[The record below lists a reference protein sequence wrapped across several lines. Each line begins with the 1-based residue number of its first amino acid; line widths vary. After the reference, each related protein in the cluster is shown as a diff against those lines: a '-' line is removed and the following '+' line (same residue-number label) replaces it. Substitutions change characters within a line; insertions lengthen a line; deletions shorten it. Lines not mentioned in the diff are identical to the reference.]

1 MIQAKSW
8 SRTGNVRD
16 GHRSFTFGRATGRTQ
31 KISSLGH
38 DLFPAA
44 DWKTGDVYT
53 FIFPQETSLKEPVQ
67 QRNQKYTSAAAS
79 LSAQPAVRFS
89 LLAARLCEGGSSSA
103 ATWRGAAPD
112 SSENQSTPIFSS
124 FAYAFPSPPR
134 AWTLM
139 KVAKTEGREAV
150 LPTDPQHDL
159 PRWLLWHLLT

>member
-8 SRTGNVRD
+8 SRTGDVRD
-16 GHRSFTFGRATGRTQ
+16 GHWSVTFGRATGRTW
-31 KISSLGH
+31 KISSLWH
-38 DLFPAA
+38 DLLAA
-44 DWKTGDVYT
+44 DWKTGDVYA
-53 FIFPQETSLKEPVQ
+53 FIFPLEISLKEPVQ

-79 LSAQPAVRFS
+79 LSAQPAVTFS

-124 FAYAFPSPPR
+124 FASALPLPPR

-150 LPTDPQHDL
+150 LPTDPQHDP
-159 PRWLLWHLLT
+159 PRCLLWHLLT